1 MRRIIA
7 GATALAVGLVLL
19 PAATGQVEVVAL
31 PVTVAEQ
38 LDIELPTPARAQGAT
53 HAAPVTSEVMESPI
67 PFSMLGFELPD
78 GLDELRVRT
87 SVDGDEWSPWTAT
100 ERFDDEDGPDLHD
113 REAAS
118 DRSHGF
124 AEPVWVEEANYL
136 QIEVP
141 AAAAGLAGEVRAE
154 LIDSHGLSGGPVE
167 RRVVPRPAAA
177 DASERPRIITRAQW
191 GADESWSRPTSTANE
206 VHMGVVHHTATSN
219 DYTDARAVMRAMY
232 RYHTQNLGWA
242 DLGYNIVVD
251 QQGNVYEGRAGGL
264 ENGVVGA
271 HARGYN
277 TGSFGVAV
285 IGNFD
290 QIRPPRAAVNAV
302 VDVIAWQSRVYGI
315 DPVGSTGKMSGGWR
329 PTIVGHRDVGSTAC
343 PGQHFYPLL
352 GEVREQAAAKMDARS
367 PDEWTGD
374 REIVPPKTTIT
385 SGPSGTVSENSATLR
400 FSATGDV
407 SFYECQFGGKWY
419 ACSSPRT
426 FSDLGDGEHTFRAR
440 AVDPDGNR
448 EQAPATRTWTV
459 ETTVAAPSFPD
470 VDGVHAPGIAAVA
483 AAGITQGYNDG
494 TFRPNLAVTRA
505 QMATFLTRA
514 LELEPADDEHTFP
527 DVDGVHAPGIAAVA
541 AADITQGYN
550 DGTFRPN
557 LAVTR
562 AQMATFLTRALEL
575 EPADD
580 EHTFPDVD
588 GVHAPG
594 IAAVAA
600 ADITQGYNDGT
611 FRPNLAVT
619 RAQMATFLTRALEL
633 EVP

>member
-1 MRRIIA
+1 MSDRPLASDGRTAYPDGNATMRRLFA
-7 GATALAVGLVLL
+7 GGTALAVGLVLL
-19 PAATGQVEVVAL
+19 PAATGQVEVVAV

-38 LDIELPTPARAQGAT
+38 MDIELPTPVRAQDLAHT
-53 HAAPVTSEVMESPI
+53 APVASEVMESPI

-100 ERFDDEDGPDLHD
+100 ERFDAEDGPDLHD

-154 LIDSHGLSGGPVE
+154 LIDSHGLSGGAVE
-167 RRVVPRPAAA
+167 RLVVSKPAAA
-177 DASERPRIITRAQW
+177 NASDRPPIITRAEW
-191 GADESWSRPTSTANE
+191 GADESWSRTTSTADE

-251 QQGNVYEGRAGGL
+251 QEGNVYEGRAGGL
-264 ENGVVGA
+264 ENGVIGA

-277 TGSFGVAV
+277 TGSFGVSV

-290 QIRPPRAAVNAV
+290 LIHPPQAALDAV
-302 VDVIAWQSRVYGI
+302 VDVIAWQSRVYGV
-315 DPVGSTGKMSGGWR
+315 DPEGWTDQMSGGWR

-343 PGQHFYPLL
+343 PGEHFYPRLA
-352 GEVREQAAAKMDARS
+352 EVREQAAAKMDAHES
-367 PDEWTGD
+367 DEWDGD
-374 REIVPPKTTIT
+374 RELVPPETTIT
-385 SGPSGTVSENSATLR
+385 SGPSGTVTESSATLH

-407 SFYECQFGGKWY
+407 SFYECQFGGQWY

-426 FSDLGDGEHTFRAR
+426 FSDLDDGEHTFRAR
-440 AVDPDGNR
+440 AVDPEGNR
-448 EQAPATRTWTV
+448 EEVPATRTWTV
-459 ETTVAAPSFPD
+459 ETPLRTTITAAPVGQVESREATIAFEANAPD
-470 VDGVHAPGIAAVA
+470 
-483 AAGITQGYNDG
+483 
-494 TFRPNLAVTRA
+494 
-505 QMATFLTRA
+505 ATFECRLDGASWETCASPVSLTGLADGEHRFEA
-514 LELEPADDEHTFP
+514 WATDSEGEREDDPAQARWTVQLPPPFP

-541 AADITQGYN
+541 AADITQGYD

-562 AQMATFLTRALEL
+562 AQMATFLARAL
-575 EPADD
+575 D
-580 EHTFPDVD
+580 
-588 GVHAPG
+588 
-594 IAAVAA
+594 
-600 ADITQGYNDGT
+600 
-611 FRPNLAVT
+611 
-619 RAQMATFLTRALEL
+619 L